1 MTFHTSPFGICHY
14 HSTLTMHDSAESAV
28 CVALINSF
36 SLCVQ
41 SSHEIHSRHRS
52 SSNRPVCVLTFR
64 VNAKLSKHFGCE
76 HDDWRQC
83 STFAW
88 HLVNI
93 VLHLANTLLFL
104 HFVAAVT
111 DPAFAEP
118 PIEDGRTTVEVQ
130 DTEDNRRRRM
140 VPVVLRVCQP
150 MFVCIM
156 HACID
161 VCMHAHTFG
170 TQICVFISLQIAALF
185 FACHPIHSEAVASLV
200 GRADVLCAFF
210 FLAACLLYFAS
221 AHAAAG
227 RVAMPSRAAA
237 MLIAAWA
244 ALALAMFS
252 KEMGITA
259 SLPMLVW
266 DALRF
271 RRPPPLPKARPH
283 TDHVVPAAWARRA
296 RFSPF
301 FARVA
306 GTVVVTVGLVVFRLR
321 LNGTS
326 SPAFPVHENPA
337 AHAQSARS
345 RWLTYLYLWYSVVPG
360 VMPPYM
366 QHTRILTLYH
376 LGLMYSQ
383 TRTLKCA

>member
-1 MTFHTSPFGICHY
+1 
-14 HSTLTMHDSAESAV
+14 
-28 CVALINSF
+28 
-36 SLCVQ
+36 
-41 SSHEIHSRHRS
+41 
-52 SSNRPVCVLTFR
+52 
-64 VNAKLSKHFGCE
+64 
-76 HDDWRQC
+76 
-83 STFAW
+83 
-88 HLVNI
+88 
-93 VLHLANTLLFL
+93 
-104 HFVAAVT
+104 
-111 DPAFAEP
+111 
-118 PIEDGRTTVEVQ
+118 
-130 DTEDNRRRRM
+130 
-140 VPVVLRVCQP
+140 
-150 MFVCIM
+150 
-156 HACID
+156 
-161 VCMHAHTFG
+161 
-170 TQICVFISLQIAALF
+170 
-185 FACHPIHSEAVASLV
+185 
-200 GRADVLCAFF
+200 
-210 FLAACLLYFAS
+210 
-221 AHAAAG
+221 
-227 RVAMPSRAAA
+227 MPSRAAS

>member
-161 VCMHAHTFG
+161 VCEPRAHIALKNTCLHIPTDSGAFLCLSSHPFGSSCLACRQGRRALRLFFPRRLSSLLCLCSRCRRTRGHAVTRCRHAHSRVGCSGFG
-170 TQICVFISLQIAALF
+170 YVFQGNGN
-185 FACHPIHSEAVASLV
+185 H
-200 GRADVLCAFF
+200 R
-210 FLAACLLYFAS
+210 LAAHVGVGCLALSPAAPAPQSPAPHRSCSAGSMGSAGEVLPIFCQGSGYGCGDGGACRLPVTSQRHQFA
-221 AHAAAG
+221 G
-227 RVAMPSRAAA
+227 ISRA
-237 MLIAAWA
+237 
-244 ALALAMFS
+244 
-252 KEMGITA
+252 
-259 SLPMLVW
+259 
-266 DALRF
+266 
-271 RRPPPLPKARPH
+271 
-283 TDHVVPAAWARRA
+283 
-296 RFSPF
+296 
-301 FARVA
+301 
-306 GTVVVTVGLVVFRLR
+306 
-321 LNGTS
+321 
-326 SPAFPVHENPA
+326 
-337 AHAQSARS
+337 
-345 RWLTYLYLWYSVVPG
+345 
-360 VMPPYM
+360 
-366 QHTRILTLYH
+366 
-376 LGLMYSQ
+376 
-383 TRTLKCA
+383 

>member
-1 MTFHTSPFGICHY
+1 MTTGDNAAHLPGISSILSCILPTPSCSSTSWLLSQIPLLLSRQWKMAGLLWKRK
-14 HSTLTMHDSAESAV
+14 TRRTKGEV
-28 CVALINSF
+28 GW
-36 SLCVQ
+36 SLW
-41 SSHEIHSRHRS
+41 
-52 SSNRPVCVLTFR
+52 L
-64 VNAKLSKHFGCE
+64 
-76 HDDWRQC
+76 
-83 STFAW
+83 
-88 HLVNI
+88 
-93 VLHLANTLLFL
+93 
-104 HFVAAVT
+104 
-111 DPAFAEP
+111 
-118 PIEDGRTTVEVQ
+118 
-130 DTEDNRRRRM
+130 
-140 VPVVLRVCQP
+140 LRVCQP

-156 HACID
+156 HACMD
-161 VCMHAHTFG
+161 VCMHAHSFG
-170 TQICVFISLQIAALF
+170 TQICVCIFLQIAALF

-227 RVAMPSRAAA
+227 RKAMPSRAAA
-237 MLIAAWA
+237 MLMAAWA

-345 RWLTYLYLWYSVVPG
+345 RWLTYLYLWYDVSVLWCSFVPG
-360 VMPPYM
+360 VMPPPLVRM
-366 QHTRILTLYH
+366 PCAHTLVSSQVQTGVNVFRYYH
-376 LGLMYSQ
+376 LSLLVIPHPLCHDYSHSSIPLVGEPGLTD
-383 TRTLKCA
+383 TRVFLSASAAIMVPLPSLSYRLQ